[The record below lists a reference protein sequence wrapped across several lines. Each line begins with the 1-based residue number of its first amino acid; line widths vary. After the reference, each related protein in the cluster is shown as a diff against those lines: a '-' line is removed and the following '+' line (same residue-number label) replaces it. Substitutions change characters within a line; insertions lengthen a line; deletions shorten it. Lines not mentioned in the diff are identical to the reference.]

1 MKRYVLFALIAFAL
15 GPRPVRAQES
25 LTLEQAVGLALQ
37 KNPAILTA
45 LKDVT
50 AATGRRMQMEGI
62 ADPTLVLH
70 EDGLALRARADGTS
84 DHEAMF
90 GLEQS
95 LEFPGKRALR
105 AEIGRGGEAQASLQL
120 DRLRLVVAARVKK
133 AYFAA
138 VFARST
144 VESLGKSSAL
154 LDDFSAGLLAK
165 YEAGDASYA
174 DVLRAKV
181 EKAKLQNQMLEE
193 RKNEAA
199 ALADLNLEIGRR
211 ADEPAALATDL
222 AYVPMTRELAAW
234 KDEAR
239 ATSPTLKL
247 LAAKKRQAGAS
258 LDLARKNGLPDFSLG
273 LYYPSKHM
281 EDWGFYVGVSLP
293 VWKTRR
299 AGEVMEAE
307 AAAESAALSE
317 GQEEMRLMSRIGRAF
332 DSVKTAEAQV
342 RIFEQKLLKDLED
355 ELRISLS
362 QYRIAKIE
370 FFNVLDLYRTY
381 VEARLERLKSL
392 YLYLTALADLD
403 VAGEDAAA

>member
-1 MKRYVLFALIAFAL
+1 
-15 GPRPVRAQES
+15 
-25 LTLEQAVGLALQ
+25 
-37 KNPAILTA
+37 
-45 LKDVT
+45 
-50 AATGRRMQMEGI
+50 
-62 ADPTLVLH
+62 
-70 EDGLALRARADGTS
+70 
-84 DHEAMF
+84 
-90 GLEQS
+90 
-95 LEFPGKRALR
+95 
-105 AEIGRGGEAQASLQL
+105 
-120 DRLRLVVAARVKK
+120 
-133 AYFAA
+133 
-138 VFARST
+138 
-144 VESLGKSSAL
+144 
-154 LDDFSAGLLAK
+154 
-165 YEAGDASYA
+165 
-174 DVLRAKV
+174 
-181 EKAKLQNQMLEE
+181 MLEE

-199 ALADLNLEIGRR
+199 ALAELNLEIGRR
-211 ADEPAALATDL
+211 ADEPTALSTDL